1 MTANAPKHLE
11 HPVTL
16 TLELDELVWLRA
28 FLKKERDFAEIDH
41 QEVERLHNDVA
52 TRAAKVALNHELDR
66 MSTILDTLDAVIAAD
81 DAREAIA
88 KRLAATLPAE
98 PLAA

>member
-1 MTANAPKHLE
+1 MTANDPKHLE
-11 HPVTL
+11 NPVTL
-16 TLELDELVWLRA
+16 TLELDDLTWLRA

-66 MSTILDTLDAVIAAD
+66 MTKIIEALDAAVSVD
-81 DAREAIA
+81 DAHESRA
-88 KRLAATLPAE
+88 RQDAAQ
-98 PLAA
+98 PLVA

>member
-1 MTANAPKHLE
+1 MNTNDPKHLE

-41 QEVERLHNDVA
+41 QEVESLHNDVA

-66 MSTILDTLDAVIAAD
+66 ITKIIDTLDASVSVD
-81 DAREAIA
+81 DAREYAQQ
-88 KRLAATLPAE
+88 AAAMT
-98 PLAA
+98 PLVA

>member
-1 MTANAPKHLE
+1 MMTANAPKHLE

-28 FLKKERDFAEIDH
+28 LLKKERDFAEIDH

-52 TRAAKVALNHELDR
+52 TRTAKAVLSKEHNR
-66 MSTILDTLDAVIAAD
+66 MTEIIETLDAAVSVD
-81 DAREAIA
+81 DAREYAQ
-88 KRLAATLPAE
+88 RAAAMTPPA
-98 PLAA
+98 A